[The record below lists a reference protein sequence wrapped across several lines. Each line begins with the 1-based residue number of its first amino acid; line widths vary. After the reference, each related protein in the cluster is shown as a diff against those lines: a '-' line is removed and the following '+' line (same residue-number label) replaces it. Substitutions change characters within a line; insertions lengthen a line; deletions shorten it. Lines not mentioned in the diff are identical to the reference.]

1 MLASALPQPRGVC
14 RSGNIAP
21 WIEQANEAPLMPE
34 QTASALAQAIVD
46 QAPDAIIFADRNGII
61 RTWNRGAERIFG
73 YPAADALGA
82 SLDLIIPE
90 RFRRAHWE
98 GFRRAI
104 DTGRTKYGDRVL
116 TTRSAH
122 RDGSKLY
129 VDLSFGLVSDDSG
142 AILGAL
148 AIGRDC
154 TARYAA
160 DAALRARLATLES
173 KGGTPVA

>member
-1 MLASALPQPRGVC
+1 LAS
-14 RSGNIAP
+14 
-21 WIEQANEAPLMPE
+21 WIEQAKEPPLMAE
-34 QTASALAQAIVD
+34 QAAAALAQAIVD
-46 QAPDAIIFADRNGII
+46 QAPDAIIFADRGGII
-61 RTWNRGAERIFG
+61 RVWNRGAARIFG
-73 YPAADALGA
+73 YPAAEALGA

-98 GFRRAI
+98 GFRRAL
-104 DTGRTKYGDRVL
+104 DTGRTRYADRVL

-129 VDLSFGLVSDDSG
+129 VDLSFGLVADRNG

-160 DAALRARLATLES
+160 DAAMKARLASLEN
-173 KGGTPVA
+173 KGGTPVG

>member
-1 MLASALPQPRGVC
+1 MSEQSGGAL
-14 RSGNIAP
+14 S
-21 WIEQANEAPLMPE
+21 
-34 QTASALAQAIVD
+34 QAIID
-46 QAPDAIIFADRNGII
+46 QAPDAIIFADRDGII
-61 RTWNRGAERIFG
+61 GVWNRGAERIFG
-73 YPAADALGA
+73 YPAAEALGA

-98 GFRRAI
+98 GFHRAI
-104 DTGRTKYGDRVL
+104 DTGRTRYADRVL

-129 VDLSFGLVSDDSG
+129 IDLSFGLVTDDRG

-154 TARYAA
+154 TARHAV
-160 DAALRARLATLES
+160 DAALRSRLAALEAGAE
-173 KGGTPVA
+173 GGRPDA

>member
-1 MLASALPQPRGVC
+1 MAEHPFSAAVRLA
-14 RSGNIAP
+14 
-21 WIEQANEAPLMPE
+21 
-34 QTASALAQAIVD
+34 AIVESSD
-46 QAPDAIIFADRNGII
+46 DAIIGKDINGVI
-61 RTWNRGAERIFG
+61 TSWNRGAERIFG
-73 YPAADALGA
+73 YPASEALGA

-98 GFRRAI
+98 GFQRAI
-104 DTGRTKYGDRVL
+104 DTGRTKYADRVL

-129 VDLSFGLVSDDSG
+129 VDLSFGLVTDDKG

-154 TARYAA
+154 TARYVA
-160 DAALRARLATLES
+160 DAALKARLAALEN
-173 KGGTPVA
+173 KGGTPVG

>member
-1 MLASALPQPRGVC
+1 MT
-14 RSGNIAP
+14 
-21 WIEQANEAPLMPE
+21 EQADP
-34 QTASALAQAIVD
+34 ALSQAIVD
-46 QAPDAIIFADRNGII
+46 QAPDAIIFADRDGMI
-61 RTWNRGAERIFG
+61 RLWNRGAERIFG
-73 YPAADALGA
+73 YAAAEALGA

-104 DTGRTKYGDRVL
+104 DTGRTKYADRAL

-129 VDLSFGLVSDDSG
+129 VDLSFGLVTDDG
-142 AILGAL
+142 GMILGAL

-154 TARYAA
+154 TERYAA
-160 DAALRARLATLES
+160 DAALRSRLIALES
-173 KGGTPVA
+173 GAKGGPAAP

>member
-1 MLASALPQPRGVC
+1 L
-14 RSGNIAP
+14 AP
-21 WIEQANEAPLMPE
+21 WIEHANEPPLMPE
-34 QTASALAQAIVD
+34 QAAAALARAIVA
-46 QAPDAIIFADRNGII
+46 QAPDAIIFADRGGII
-61 RTWNRGAERIFG
+61 RLWNRGAERIFG
-73 YPAADALGA
+73 YPASEALGA

-98 GFRRAI
+98 GFQRAI
-104 DTGRTKYGDRVL
+104 DTGRTKYADRVL

-129 VDLSFGLVSDDSG
+129 VDLSFGLVTDDKG

-154 TARYAA
+154 TARYVA
-160 DAALRARLATLES
+160 DAALKARLAALEN
-173 KGGTPVA
+173 KGGTPVG